1 MKDWHVHVFTSTYTA
16 DVSGVCSAMY
26 ELGGMSVLHDPS
38 GCNSTYTTH
47 DEPRWYGSESLMF
60 ISGLDEMTAVMGD
73 DSVIVNDVVNAAKSL
88 NPRFITLCGASIPHI
103 IAFDYKGVAKLIED
117 KCGIPVLPVPTD
129 GLKMYTSGVGLA
141 LREWMRRF
149 ADLSIKPEEGVI
161 NLLGVTPI
169 DFSRKEIVDEMK
181 ASFERR
187 GFSVNAVCAMGESFE
202 AMEKVCRAQV
212 NVVVSSA
219 GLLPAKFLK
228 AKAGIPFVV
237 GTPVG
242 SAVCDKLCEKIRQSA
257 KDKESRY
264 LYDSN
269 RYTTR
274 VEKPDLLIINEEVNA
289 FSMAEAARAAL
300 SEDAKIEVLF
310 PDADEGLD
318 EDLLVARIKE
328 AKAVMCDPLF
338 FPAFAGSSAKLIR
351 MPHEG
356 YSGRIYRSEIP
367 VFTGDAFDIK
377 KML

>member
-73 DSVIVNDVVNAAKSL
+73 DSVIINDVVNAAKGL
-88 NPRFITLCGASIPHI
+88 KPRFITLCGASIPHI
-103 IAFDYKGVAKLIED
+103 IAFDYKGVAKVIED
-117 KCGIPVLPVPTD
+117 KCGIPVLPGPTD

-149 ADLSIKPEEGVI
+149 ADLSIKPEDGVI

-187 GFSVNAVCAMGESFE
+187 GFRVNAVCAMEESFE

-237 GTPVG
+237 GTPIG
-242 SAVCDKLCEKIRQSA
+242 CAVTDKLCEAVRKSA
-257 KDKESRY
+257 EDKESRY
-264 LYDSN
+264 LYDSEK
-269 RYTTR
+269 YTTR
-274 VEKPDLLIINEEVNA
+274 VEDPDFLIINEEVNA
-289 FSMAEAARAAL
+289 FSMAEVARAAMGA
-300 SEDAKIEVLF
+300 DAKIEVLF
-310 PDADEGLD
+310 PDADEWLD
-318 EDLLVARIKE
+318 EDLLVERIKE

-338 FPAFAGSSAKLIR
+338 FPAFAGSSARLIR

-356 YSGRIYRSEIP
+356 YSGRIYREEIP

>member
-73 DSVIVNDVVNAAKSL
+73 DSVIVNDVVNAAKGL
-88 NPRFITLCGASIPHI
+88 KPRFITLCGASIPHI

-202 AMEKVCRAQV
+202 AMEKVCRAQA

-242 SAVCDKLCEKIRQSA
+242 SAACDKLCKKIRQSA

-264 LYDSN
+264 LYDSD

-356 YSGRIYRSEIP
+356 YSGRIYRDEIP